1 MNLTTVLQWT
11 YLNAVALANMIGIA
25 MDIFGAYFV
34 AYEVVRRYH
43 GEKYESGI
51 GSGPIGGVL
60 TNDSPIETLEFQ
72 AFERRRF
79 RNMRVGMAL
88 LTFGFAL
95 QFLANAAQL
104 KNAP

>member
-1 MNLTTVLQWT
+1 MNLATILQWIS
-11 YLNAVALANMIGIA
+11 LNAIALANMIGIA

-34 AYEVVRRYH
+34 AYEVVRRYR

-51 GSGPIGGVL
+51 GSGPIGGVP
-60 TNDSPIETLEFQ
+60 TNDAPIETLDFQ

-79 RNMRVGMAL
+79 RNMTLGMAL
-88 LTFGFAL
+88 LTVGFTL

>member
-1 MNLTTVLQWT
+1 MNLATMLQWT
-11 YLNAVALANMIGIA
+11 CLNVIALANMIGIV
-25 MDIFGAYFV
+25 MDIFGAYFI
-34 AYEVVRRYH
+34 AYEVVRRYR

-51 GSGPIGGVL
+51 GSGPIGGVP
-60 TNDSPIETLEFQ
+60 TNDAPNETLYFQ

-79 RNMRVGMAL
+79 RNMTLGLVL
-88 LTFGFAL
+88 LTVGFAL